1 MKKSRGILNAC
12 CSLYIVGDVA
22 DRLFLISETFG
33 TCSSTCYRNP
43 NQKTCTETKKPA
55 PKPKPAARP
64 APAVLYQSAE
74 QLVGK
79 PFRDMGEV
87 SGSSCQ
93 SSAQDSPPSA
103 ASARRRMQNRAT
115 ALKANAVLLH
125 ECQTVSGVAGCYSQ
139 IVCQGTA
146 LKVSAQ

>member
-1 MKKSRGILNAC
+1 MRAVPYILLAMSLTG
-12 CSLYIVGDVA
+12 CSLFQKPLAPVPQPVI
-22 DRLFLISETFG
+22 ET
-33 TCSSTCYRNP
+33 
-43 NQKTCTETKKPA
+43 QTKKTA

-93 SSAQDSPPSA
+93 SSAQDSPPNA

>member
-1 MKKSRGILNAC
+1 MRAVPFILLAMSLTG
-12 CSLYIVGDVA
+12 CSL
-22 DRLFLISETFG
+22 F
-33 TCSSTCYRNP
+33 
-43 NQKTCTETKKPA
+43 QKPPAPAPQPAIETKTVEPT

-64 APAVLYQSAE
+64 TPAVLYKSAE
-74 QLVGK
+74 ELVGK

-93 SSAQDSPPSA
+93 VSAQDSPPNA
-103 ASARRRMQNRAT
+103 ANARKRMQNRAT
-115 ALKANAVLLH
+115 AMKANAVLLH

-139 IVCQGTA
+139 VVCQGTA

>member
-1 MKKSRGILNAC
+1 MRAVPFILLAMSLTG
-12 CSLYIVGDVA
+12 CSL
-22 DRLFLISETFG
+22 F
-33 TCSSTCYRNP
+33 
-43 NQKTCTETKKPA
+43 QKPPAPQPAIETKTVEPA

-64 APAVLYQSAE
+64 TPAVLYKSAE
-74 QLVGK
+74 ELVGK

-93 SSAQDSPPSA
+93 VSAQDSPPNA
-103 ASARRRMQNRAT
+103 ANARKRMQNRAT
-115 ALKANAVLLH
+115 AMKANAVLLH

-139 IVCQGTA
+139 VVCQGTA

>member
-1 MKKSRGILNAC
+1 MRAVPYILLAMSLAG
-12 CSLYIVGDVA
+12 CSLFQKPLAPVPQPVI
-22 DRLFLISETFG
+22 ET
-33 TCSSTCYRNP
+33 
-43 NQKTCTETKKPA
+43 QTKKPA

-93 SSAQDSPPSA
+93 SSSQDSPPSA